1 MNDFID
7 KVTDI
12 KKLTELS
19 LFLSFPV
26 AMMAY
31 ISQVGIGGFLLRNEG
46 FPLFITYPWGA
57 FEGLIVTMAFM
68 YSVFFI
74 DSSTERMN
82 FTAVVGAILVSFG
95 LFAFIPDKDLTIKLV
110 DNSLWQYAS
119 LIMGIVFMK
128 DLYDK
133 KIP

>member
-7 KVTDI
+7 KITDI

-19 LFLSFPV
+19 SFLSFPV
-26 AMMAY
+26 AMMVY
-31 ISQVGIGGFLLRNEG
+31 ISEVGVGGLLFHDKG
-46 FPLFITYPWGA
+46 YPLLIAYPWGA
-57 FEGLIVTMAFM
+57 FEGLIATAIFM
-68 YSVFFI
+68 SIVFFI
-74 DSSTERMN
+74 NSYSERMN

-95 LFAFIPDKDLTIKLV
+95 LFAFIPEKDLTIKLI

-128 DLYDK
+128 DVYDK
-133 KIP
+133 KDT